1 MKASQTS
8 FRFPLL
14 GFTPDPNLGE
24 FGYVFPDLES
34 LTVCRAYTLKLG
46 MPDGLEL
53 VDAGGARWKV
63 RAVEK
68 VRRYGPLASWLIA
81 ATLNWQRYLVDY
93 DLEPLPA
100 MTLAE
105 VKDRVCAEVQVFG
118 DLDDYNE
125 EHEAET
131 AARIARIRAA
141 KTIARVAELADWDGF

>member
-14 GFTPDPNLGE
+14 GFAPDSNLGE
-24 FGYVFPDLES
+24 IGHVFPDLDS

-53 VDAGGARWKV
+53 IDATGARWKLQT
-63 RAVEK
+63 VEK
-68 VRRYGPLASWLIA
+68 VRRHGPLASWLIA
-81 ATLNWQRYLVDY
+81 APLNWQRYRVDY
-93 DLEPLPA
+93 ELEPLPA

-118 DLDDYNE
+118 DLDDYTDE
-125 EHEAET
+125 YQAET
-131 AARIARIRAA
+131 AARISRIRRA
-141 KTIARVAELADWDGF
+141 KTIAQVAKLTEWEGF